1 MNIVILLRKPV
12 LKNISRWLLLV
23 KQNLTKEI
31 TVTWIKNNVFQN
43 SENPSFDE
51 QLSENKP
58 FNLCKRKINDQPT
71 TLGSVQSKVCL
82 QNVYVKIENYNITV
96 ILYTGFAID

>member
-1 MNIVILLRKPV
+1 MAASGK
-12 LKNISRWLLLV
+12 
-23 KQNLTKEI
+23 TKSDKKK

-71 TLGSVQSKVCL
+71 TLGSVQSKVSI

-96 ILYTGFAID
+96 ILYTGFAVD